1 MPTFHIELFEGR
13 SVEQKRQFVEAI
25 TKANGITSSASYQQF
40 NLSQYYSLSKR
51 TGLYALE
58 AYQRAG
64 GQTLGTNGVSII
76 NATADIGDGQ
86 NSAPSSSRSQFAA
99 GVGII
104 HKF

>member
-1 MPTFHIELFEGR
+1 
-13 SVEQKRQFVEAI
+13 
-25 TKANGITSSASYQQF
+25 NGITSAASYQQF

-64 GQTLGTNGVSII
+64 GQTLGTNGKSII

-104 HKF
+104 HRF